1 MENKDRIIPNAEP
14 EILKVGTT
22 FPPNYNLI
30 DQRGKRKGISFGTIE
45 AAAKQYGVKMSTKGN
60 MFIFSAPKNR
70 LQLFVEKLH
79 FARVPF
85 VEL

>member
-1 MENKDRIIPNAEP
+1 MDNKSKIIPNATP
-14 EILKVGTT
+14 EILKVGTF

-30 DQRGKRKGISFGTIE
+30 DQRMKRKGISFGTIE
-45 AAAKQYGVKMSTKGN
+45 EAAKQYGIKMTIKDK
-60 MFIFSAPKNR
+60 MFIYSSPKNR

-85 VEL
+85 FPL